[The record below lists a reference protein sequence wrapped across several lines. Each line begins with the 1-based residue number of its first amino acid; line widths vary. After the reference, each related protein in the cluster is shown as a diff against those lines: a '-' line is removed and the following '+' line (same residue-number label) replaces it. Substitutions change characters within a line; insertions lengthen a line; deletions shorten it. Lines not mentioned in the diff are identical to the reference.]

1 MVKLYDKD
9 SGAGLGT
16 VTDAQFHFLQDHLEN
31 EAPDDNDYYLTP
43 ETLDLLAEEGAD
55 PALLSMLRAALGERE
70 EIEVRWTR
78 S

>member
-16 VTDAQFHFLQDHLEN
+16 ITDAQFRFLQEHLEN
-31 EAPDDNDYYLTP
+31 EAPHDNDYYLTT

-55 PALLSMLRAALGERE
+55 AALLGMLRAALGERDE
-70 EIEVRWTR
+70 VEVRWTR